1 MYKDVYICR
10 FGHCWL
16 LIKTHVLS
24 TILSEWLT
32 NTKMK
37 ENSNMTDMVVVI
49 ITERLI
55 YLLSHNT
62 DVIALFRNGNLLSVY
77 TM

>member
-16 LIKTHVLS
+16 LIKTHVLC

-49 ITERLI
+49 MTERLI

-62 DVIALFRNGNLLSVY
+62 
-77 TM
+77 